1 MAPLGVRYNVGAMTR
16 SDVQLMLD
24 VKAGDDASFNLLLQ
38 KYRTPLINFLYRMVR
53 DTATAEDLAQ
63 EVFLRVYRA
72 RKQYS
77 PSAKFTTWLFRIAT
91 NLALNSVRD
100 NRHRQMD
107 VSIDAPVEED
117 EAPLQLPTR
126 EMRIDEHMIER
137 DRADFIRQAIASLP
151 EKQRVAVLLHKYEE
165 MDYAEIAKILECSES
180 ALKSLLFR
188 AYETLRVQLAPLVVP
203 ADGASRRGRTAI
215 MKKCEEVS
223 KQLVAYLDRRAN
235 SAERQEVEEHLA
247 ACRACHER
255 AEGFRKL
262 WGVLDEVPLV
272 EPSLSFDARIRARI
286 AEEPRPRWFRWL
298 VPQPRL
304 AFSMALLLALSV
316 WMARL
321 AARGESGGDASSR
334 ISKRSRIWAS
344 WRITTC

>member
-1 MAPLGVRYNVGAMTR
+1 MEHSHALQLYGTAGVRYNVGAMTR

-38 KYRTPLINFLYRMVR
+38 KYRTPLINFLFRMVR
-53 DTATAEDLAQ
+53 DSATAEDLAQ

-107 VSIDAPVEED
+107 VSIDASVEDD
-117 EAPLQLPTR
+117 EAPLQLPAR

-137 DRADFIRQAIASLP
+137 DRAEFIRQAISSLP
-151 EKQRVAVLLHKYEE
+151 EKQRAAVLLHKYEE

-188 AYETLRVQLAPLVVP
+188 AYETLRVQLAPLVAQP
-203 ADGASRRGRTAI
+203 AA
-215 MKKCEEVS
+215 
-223 KQLVAYLDRRAN
+223 RRAG
-235 SAERQEVEEHLA
+235 
-247 ACRACHER
+247 
-255 AEGFRKL
+255 EGR
-262 WGVLDEVPLV
+262 
-272 EPSLSFDARIRARI
+272 PS
-286 AEEPRPRWFRWL
+286 
-298 VPQPRL
+298 
-304 AFSMALLLALSV
+304 
-316 WMARL
+316 
-321 AARGESGGDASSR
+321 
-334 ISKRSRIWAS
+334 
-344 WRITTC
+344 